1 MQGPVV
7 RMTLYFPPT
16 ATVGVGAAARPS
28 RRAARR
34 RSGSRTART
43 ASARPTPGCA
53 LVGVGAGR
61 VGAAELLDD
70 HRLAIVGRA
79 NQQQVGHALLVWPR
93 IKGFQPVQ
101 RLDCARIADPA
112 VGAKALDALV
122 RRKTGQAL
130 AAGSRWDRSMMGYSS
145 TATTPQSGRTVWRVA
160 SCLPAGRQYP
170 YPAERACPAE
180 LMS

>member
-1 MQGPVV
+1 MC
-7 RMTLYFPPT
+7 
-16 ATVGVGAAARPS
+16 S
-28 RRAARR
+28 
-34 RSGSRTART
+34 
-43 ASARPTPGCA
+43 

-122 RRKTGQAL
+122 RRKTGQAPGPP
-130 AAGSRWDRSMMGYSS
+130 AAGG
-145 TATTPQSGRTVWRVA
+145 TGR
-160 SCLPAGRQYP
+160 
-170 YPAERACPAE
+170 
-180 LMS
+180 